1 MTKEQQMA
9 AHEGRGLNIGEAAKA
24 SGVTAK
30 MIRHYEAI
38 GLLPPAR
45 RTGAGYRTYGD
56 PDVRVLQFIHR
67 GRALGFS
74 LDQIAALLTLWQD
87 KGRASADVRQLAR
100 RHIDALDRKIAELGA
115 MKRTLEALA
124 DSCHG
129 DQRSDCPILDDL
141 AADQPAHPAGGRADR
156 PASRSPIR

>member
-1 MTKEQQMA
+1 MDRAVTGTQ
-9 AHEGRGLNIGEAAKA
+9 LNIGEAAKA

-45 RTGAGYRTYGD
+45 RTEAGYRLYGEQ
-56 PDVRVLQFIHR
+56 DVRMLQFIHR

-74 LDQIAALLTLWQD
+74 LEQIANLLALWRD
-87 KGRASADVRQLAR
+87 KGRASADVRRLAR
-100 RHIDALDRKIAELGA
+100 EHIGELERKIGEMEA
-115 MKRTLEALA
+115 MRRTLETLA
-124 DSCHG
+124 HSCHG

-141 AADQPAHPAGGRADR
+141 ASQ
-156 PASRSPIR
+156 